1 MTLTI
6 PAPANFDWPPHVA
19 VPLLTLVESTAAG
32 DRRPEGSVTH
42 ATDGMEGNA

>member
-32 DRRPEGSVTH
+32 DRRPEGS
-42 ATDGMEGNA
+42 APDGTEGNA